1 MHWTR
6 SRMVSIE
13 KSRGNF
19 NEAIELLNL
28 HLQDVMADFEA
39 WKELSK
45 IYSYLG
51 EIQKSL
57 FCAEEVMMFLPRSAA
72 DILRVADLHL
82 ANQNFQTARKY
93 YSAALLIEEDNF
105 QLMLAILL
113 TLRLQYD
120 RKSNAYLDLEKAI
133 SRKLFLKNPER
144 LKVGGRCKKD
154 LKLKYALPYQ
164 CH

>member
-144 LKVGGRCKKD
+144 LKDKNSSYSFFAKRV
-154 LKLKYALPYQ
+154 LPRLVVA
-164 CH
+164 